1 MENSK
6 NKNDEPYQYMMDT
19 IIRFFMNL
27 NITHIGVMS
36 VCFIEKLA
44 QDMNGTNA
52 DDMQYSESDKSKQTS
67 AAEEREKARKQR
79 LIQKEKDEKRSALIK
94 KGSVNYRS

>member
-1 MENSK
+1 MNKCGIISDKPEAKELTMLLKSSMDSSK
-6 NKNDEPYQYMMDT
+6 SKNDEPYQYMMDT

-44 QDMNGTNA
+44 EDVNGSN
-52 DDMQYSESDKSKQTS
+52 SD
-67 AAEEREKARKQR
+67 
-79 LIQKEKDEKRSALIK
+79 
-94 KGSVNYRS
+94 

>member
-1 MENSK
+1 
-6 NKNDEPYQYMMDT
+6 MMDT

-44 QDMNGTNA
+44 QDMNGVSP
-52 DDMQYSESDKSKQTS
+52 DDIDPSE
-67 AAEEREKARKQR
+67 
-79 LIQKEKDEKRSALIK
+79 
-94 KGSVNYRS
+94 

>member
-1 MENSK
+1 
-6 NKNDEPYQYMMDT
+6 MMDT

-44 QDMNGTNA
+44 QSNPDGI
-52 DDMQYSESDKSKQTS
+52 DP
-67 AAEEREKARKQR
+67 
-79 LIQKEKDEKRSALIK
+79 
-94 KGSVNYRS
+94 GSG

>member
-1 MENSK
+1 
-6 NKNDEPYQYMMDT
+6 MMDT

-44 QDMNGTNA
+44 QDMNGTNT
-52 DDMQYSESDKSKQTS
+52 DDIDPENDKSQGFSGSKRGMATEDR
-67 AAEEREKARKQR
+67 AKARKDR
-79 LIQKEKDEKRSALIK
+79 K
-94 KGSVNYRS
+94 